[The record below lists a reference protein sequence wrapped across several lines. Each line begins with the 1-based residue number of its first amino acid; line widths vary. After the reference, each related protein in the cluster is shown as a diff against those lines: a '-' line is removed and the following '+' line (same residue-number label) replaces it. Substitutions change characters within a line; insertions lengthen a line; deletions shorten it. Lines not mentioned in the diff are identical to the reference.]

1 VTQPVSTTTATSAA
15 AVFDAFVEAYNA
27 KDFDRL
33 GELIADDVVVVHH
46 NRGVE
51 AKGKPELLGLFEA
64 YGAAFPDRRFGNEQ
78 RRVADGDTV
87 VVQQTWGGTAAAD
100 VPGWAEAGGTVSLDL
115 CTVFTV
121 RQGRLVEYHDYG

>member
-1 VTQPVSTTTATSAA
+1 MTVSDVTTAT
-15 AVFDAFVEAYNA
+15 AVFDAFVDAYNA
-27 KDFDRL
+27 KDFTRL
-33 GELIADDVVVVHH
+33 GALISDDVYVIHH

-51 AKGKPELLGLFEA
+51 SKGRQDLLALFEA
-64 YGAAFPDRRFGNEQ
+64 YGAAFPDRRFSNE
-78 RRVADGDTV
+78 RGRVAEGETV
-87 VVQQTWGGTAAAD
+87 VVQHTWGGTAAAD